1 MSFAELLSTY
11 GNNYVV
17 AWVVTMY
24 MALLAYVLAC
34 VIAAGITVMRISP
47 IAPLRTIGAVW
58 VQIFRN
64 IPAISLLVIVVY
76 ALPNLRITLPYDVCV
91 ILTVTLIGSAFASEN
106 IMTGINTIT
115 KGQIEAARTLGFTFM
130 QMLRFVVMPQALRSC
145 VLPMTNLL
153 IAMMLTCAIGSQV
166 PLSPQELTGLV
177 SYINTRTVGGIEAF
191 AISALGYV
199 ASALII
205 SFLGNK
211 LDKAVR
217 IKR

>member
-24 MALLAYVLAC
+24 MALLAYVLSC

-91 ILTVTLIGSAFASEN
+91 ILLSLIH
-106 IMTGINTIT
+106 I
-115 KGQIEAARTLGFTFM
+115 
-130 QMLRFVVMPQALRSC
+130 
-145 VLPMTNLL
+145 
-153 IAMMLTCAIGSQV
+153 
-166 PLSPQELTGLV
+166 
-177 SYINTRTVGGIEAF
+177 
-191 AISALGYV
+191 
-199 ASALII
+199 
-205 SFLGNK
+205 
-211 LDKAVR
+211 
-217 IKR
+217 